1 MFSLVTLAYI
11 CCTQSELHVV
21 ISREKLAGSGE
32 GGGTTEEAAQG
43 AAAASASTPNQVPY
57 VKHTPQEPYQLP
69 SGRQMDRI

>member
-1 MFSLVTLAYI
+1 MLS
-11 CCTQSELHVV
+11 SH
-21 ISREKLAGSGE
+21 EKSWQVRGKEGG